1 MITNFSDHAA
11 NERTFLAWVRTGVAV
26 IAFGFVIERFNL
38 FLLTI
43 AQAATGSTG
52 AGEVRLPHLSIRVG
66 RYEGLAFILGGVGL
80 IVLATIRFARTTRL
94 LDKTE
99 VHTAESIRTELILSA
114 LLVLLVTS
122 YSVYLAFQS

>member
-11 NERTFLAWVRTGVAV
+11 NERTFLSWIRTGVAV

-43 AQAATGSTG
+43 AQAATAATG
-52 AGEVRLPHLSIRVG
+52 AGEVRLPRLSGRLG
-66 RYEGLAFILGGVGL
+66 RYEGLAFIFGGVGL
-80 IVLATIRFARTTRL
+80 IALATIRFARTTQL
-94 LDKTE
+94 LDSPE
-99 VHTAESIRTELILSA
+99 AHTAESIRTELILSA